1 MGASKLS
8 RYSYDERMKSIFNVD
23 IDEAKNEEHAVYSI
37 RNIIFKEEDSE
48 KENEL
53 DEKHISEDLNKL
65 SLRHQAKDLTE
76 ADVLNS
82 SPKTNNDEKTDQN
95 VEKDSDAKVSFKS
108 SKEKKRAIDRDPLH
122 WFGLLVSPSLRISQ
136 QHFKTVV
143 SRCIQQANLEYK
155 LANLESQYNTLQQEK
170 SRIIQEIES
179 SAKVVKANVV
189 YMDAHDD
196 VEDNEDVEDQVV
208 PQ

>member
-1 MGASKLS
+1 LCDTSSLIYHLS
-8 RYSYDERMKSIFNVD
+8 GLDSD
-23 IDEAKNEEHAVYSI
+23 IDEAKNKEHAVYSI

-65 SLRHQAKDLTE
+65 SLRHRAKDLTE

-136 QHFKTVV
+136 QHFKTGKFPMNK
-143 SRCIQQANLEYK
+143 QQKRYDFF
-155 LANLESQYNTLQQEK
+155 NTSLT
-170 SRIIQEIES
+170 
-179 SAKVVKANVV
+179 
-189 YMDAHDD
+189 
-196 VEDNEDVEDQVV
+196 
-208 PQ
+208 

>member
-1 MGASKLS
+1 
-8 RYSYDERMKSIFNVD
+8 
-23 IDEAKNEEHAVYSI
+23 
-37 RNIIFKEEDSE
+37 
-48 KENEL
+48 
-53 DEKHISEDLNKL
+53 
-65 SLRHQAKDLTE
+65 
-76 ADVLNS
+76 
-82 SPKTNNDEKTDQN
+82 
-95 VEKDSDAKVSFKS
+95 
-108 SKEKKRAIDRDPLH
+108 
-122 WFGLLVSPSLRISQ
+122 
-136 QHFKTVV
+136 VV